1 MLVFWQCPLLD
12 APQSGAVPAMPPQ
25 KKSAQI
31 GRLAT
36 DNRKQFRIRAALPD
50 KALPGTVNAGIRS
63 GHGYPPRVG
72 TAHNSRKGKGGYQPM
87 VRLFLTALVAL
98 ILVLLLASPAR

>member
-36 DNRKQFRIRAALPD
+36 DNRKQFRIRAMLGG
-50 KALPGTVNAGIRS
+50 KALLGWENPDIRS
-63 GHGYPPRVG
+63 GHGHP
-72 TAHNSRKGKGGYQPM
+72 SK
-87 VRLFLTALVAL
+87 L
-98 ILVLLLASPAR
+98 